1 MPILNIELA
10 EYRALENRAES
21 AEEREKKLSVEIS
34 VLKREHEK
42 EIEQLVKD
50 GKVRCIDIVYKD
62 RFLFW
67 GTQEKRIRNFDDVK
81 DEVYKHFKDG
91 LFKEE
96 LEKAKASIAPVFEN
110 QIAELRETIKK
121 LEKENESLVNRG
133 LWDRIRNNI
142 INQ

>member
-1 MPILNIELA
+1 MNSELA
-10 EYRALENRAES
+10 EYRTLAKRAES

-34 VLKREHEK
+34 VLKREHEN
-42 EIEQLVKD
+42 EIEQLIKD
-50 GKVRCIDIVYKD
+50 GKVRCIYLSYNL
-62 RFLFW
+62 FL
-67 GTQEKRIRNFDDVK
+67 GTPKKRICNFDDVK